1 VQNRATTE
9 LNIGTFVWVSTLFCD
24 LQLPLRLVPELVVA
38 AFGFAR
44 LLPKLERTF
53 PYLLFGWLGHDAFPQ
68 SRRSR
73 PGQESQKATAGGIF
87 TCGSNSQF
95 WLGRVVPYLL
105 DPAGAHGEPSKPDNV
120 SAVRVEVPH
129 E

>member
-24 LQLPLRLVPELVVA
+24 LQLPLRLVPELAVA

-53 PYLLFGWLGHDAFPQ
+53 PYLLFGWLGHDAYSQ

-73 PGQESQKATAGGIF
+73 PGQESQKATAGAF
-87 TCGSNSQF
+87 LRAAQAANSGSGESFLN
-95 WLGRVVPYLL
+95 LL